1 MTASLRRGFKGEAE
15 RLSLSV
21 RAELGLKVDDRLDC
35 LYLADQMG
43 VPVIS
48 VTALGKDGA
57 RPESVSRL
65 SAFEAGLSA
74 LTVCDG
80 TRRLIV
86 YNPAEPRGRR
96 ANSLA
101 HELSH
106 IVLEHPPASAI
117 GDGGCRL
124 WDAKLEA
131 EADWL
136 AGALL
141 VPREGALAQLKRGG
155 DLNDGAQHF
164 GVSRAMFKWR
174 VNQTGVA
181 RQLEALRRKGLLNPP
196 SALTE

>member
-21 RAELGLKVDDRLDC
+21 RAELGLKAGDRLDC
-35 LYLADQMG
+35 LDLADQMG
-43 VPVIS
+43 IPVIS
-48 VTALGKDGA
+48 MTALGQDGA
-57 RPESVSRL
+57 HPESISRL
-65 SAFEAGLSA
+65 LAPEAGFSA

-86 YNPAEPRGRR
+86 YNPGEPRGRR

-106 IVLEHPPASAI
+106 IVLEHRPAPAI

-136 AGALL
+136 GGALL
-141 VPREGALAQLKRGG
+141 VPREGALAWLKRGG
-155 DLNDGAQHF
+155 DLNDGAEHF
-164 GVSRAMFKWR
+164 GVSRSLFQWR

-181 RQLEALRRKGLLNPP
+181 RQLEALRRKGLLI
-196 SALTE
+196 LQVR

>member
-65 SAFEAGLSA
+65 SAFEAGFSA

-86 YNPAEPRGRR
+86 YNPGEPPGRQ

-106 IVLEHPPASAI
+106 IVLEHPSAPAIA
-117 GDGGCRL
+117 DGGCRL
-124 WDAKLEA
+124 WDATFEA
-131 EADWL
+131 QADWL

-141 VPREGALAQLKRGG
+141 VPREGALAWLKRGG
-155 DLNDGAQHF
+155 NLNDGARHF
-164 GVSRAMFKWR
+164 GVSRWLFQWR

-181 RQLEALRRKGLLNPP
+181 RQLKALARRGWV
-196 SALTE
+196 ALEVR